1 MTADEVCEALG
12 TSPLGILRLLEQGK
26 LRIDEDSVA
35 EYIAR
40 RLPDPYALAA
50 IDARAPRA

>member
-12 TSPLGILRLLEQGK
+12 TSPLGLLRLLEQGK

-35 EYIAR
+35 EYIAS
-40 RLPDPYALAA
+40 RLP
-50 IDARAPRA
+50 ARAS